1 MDTAKIHQLFNHL
14 RATRSP
20 STKVGPGKW
29 TKGRF
34 DLPAA

>member
-1 MDTAKIHQLFNHL
+1 MDTAKIHQLFNRL
-14 RATRSP
+14 RAAQP
-20 STKVGPGKW
+20 QSTKVDPGKW